1 MTSIKKIWLDSLSFL
16 DNIYI
21 YASILIILFLYSTLI
36 FENINNYIGKIYS
49 YSVIR
54 FIVLLLIIYVTQ
66 KNITL
71 GIFLAISFLLTIN
84 NMPDQEK
91 FDNGTVA
98 SKTIQDMLKQAVNGY
113 SPNEIKDLLN
123 KNVDTYYAG
132 AKEFSNSLDKHPNM
146 VDDIV
151 RGMAKDSNVEK
162 FEDSADDVNEQFET
176 FEDEVIED
184 QPVETF
190 EDEVIED
197 QPVETFEDE
206 VIEDQ
211 PVETFEAV
219 EVIDT
224 QDPNEGFYANNFS
237 NCKSFYVP
245 SYESVNDICNP
256 VTTFDN
262 NSYNAQ
268 GINNLMGFDRW
279 NIKGSEIQI

>member
-190 EDEVIED
+190 E
-197 QPVETFEDE
+197 
-206 VIEDQ
+206 
-211 PVETFEAV
+211 AV